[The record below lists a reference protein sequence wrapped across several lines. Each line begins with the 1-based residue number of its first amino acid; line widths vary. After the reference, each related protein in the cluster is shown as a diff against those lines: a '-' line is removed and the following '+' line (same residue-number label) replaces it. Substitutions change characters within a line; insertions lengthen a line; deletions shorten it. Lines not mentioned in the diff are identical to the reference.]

1 MARFYMQGKV
11 EWAKDVVRTDTT
23 TNRVKSFVATGAP
36 RLPSAA
42 GQYLLDKFPIVQ
54 WLPRYHPS
62 WLIQDFMAGLTIGVL
77 LIPQGLAYAKIVTIP
92 IENGLYSGWIPAVMA
107 VLMGTSKDLSSG
119 PTSVLGLLTS
129 EIVRDLSAEYSP
141 TAIASAV
148 AFMVG
153 VYNLV
158 LGLFGLG
165 FLLEFVSVPVLTG
178 FISATSLIIG
188 FGQLGSL
195 VGLSDTPD
203 GIFSIIGYVLQQLPQ
218 WDGPTCAIGFGTV
231 AILLALEKIGKTWG
245 KKNFVIKYI
254 ASSRAVFVMVLFTLV
269 SFFVNKDRGAK
280 PLWSITKVKTRGIAA
295 PKSHDI
301 ELLIKVAS
309 RAFAPLVACALEH
322 LAVGKAFG
330 RRNGYSIDQTQELN
344 YLGFTNV
351 INSFFSVMPIS
362 GAMSRTAVN
371 SECRV
376 KSPLNGIV
384 TAGFILL
391 TIYVLSPALFWLPK
405 ATLSATIIMAV
416 VHLFGPVSLFYR
428 YWRVSFADFVASM
441 LSFWMTVFVSAEIG
455 IGIAVAW
462 SIIYT
467 LLRYAFV
474 TPLVQLNDS
483 KGDDE
488 FSPPSSYRPAA
499 FSSNCPEK
507 PNGGVANFSYNF
519 APTTTVTGAAL
530 KIPSDTIVIRFTD
543 ALFFPNAQRGKGT
556 ALEAVQLVYDETAP
570 AAAVSSRSDR
580 ERSWSVATAQRI
592 QRLRKTRG
600 GSAVREEPLA
610 VVVID
615 FTMMSFVDVTAVLA
629 LGELKEDIRGHCGP
643 RVQFRVVGMTPAV
656 RERFDRAEWPLT
668 DLNDGRWRPE
678 TDVLGTDV
686 VYPTM
691 EDSLQDRR
699 GSVLEAVVSD
709 KFEM

>member
-1 MARFYMQGKV
+1 MATLDMRDNI

-23 TNRVKSFVATGAP
+23 TKRVKNFVVTGAP
-36 RLPSAA
+36 KIPGAA
-42 GQYLLDKFPIVQ
+42 GQYLLDKLPIIQ
-54 WLPRYHPS
+54 WLPHYHPS

-77 LIPQGLAYAKIVTIP
+77 LIPQGLAYAKIATIP

-119 PTSVLGLLTS
+119 PTSILGLLTS

-158 LGLFGLG
+158 LGLLGLG
-165 FLLEFVSVPVLTG
+165 FLLDFVSVPVLTG
-178 FISATSLIIG
+178 FISATSLTIG
-188 FGQLGSL
+188 FGQVGSL

-203 GIFSIIGYVLQQLPQ
+203 GIFNILGFVLKKLPH
-218 WDGPTCAIGFGTV
+218 WNGPTCAIGFGTV
-231 AILLALEKIGKTWG
+231 AILLALERIGKTWG

-254 ASSRAVFVMVLFTLV
+254 ASSRAVFVMILFTLV

-280 PLWSITKVKTRGIAA
+280 PLWAITKVKTHGIVA
-295 PKSHDI
+295 PKAHDAA
-301 ELLIKVAS
+301 LIMKVAS
-309 RAFAPLVACALEH
+309 RAFAPLVACSLEH

-376 KSPLNGIV
+376 KSPLNGMV

-405 ATLSATIIMAV
+405 ATLSAIIIMAV

-428 YWRVSFADFVASM
+428 YWRVSFADFAASM
-441 LSFWMTVFVSAEIG
+441 LSFWVTVFVSAEIG
-455 IGIAVAW
+455 IGVAVAW

-467 LLRYAFV
+467 LLRSAFV
-474 TPLVQLNDS
+474 KPLVQLDDNSDGGSGELSPSPS
-483 KGDDE
+483 KADE
-488 FSPPSSYRPAA
+488 
-499 FSSNCPEK
+499 
-507 PNGGVANFSYNF
+507 VVNFSYNF
-519 APTTTVTGAAL
+519 APTATAAL
-530 KIPSDTIVIRFTD
+530 RIPSDTIVVRFTD

-556 ALEAVQLVYDETAP
+556 ALEAVQIVYDDDKQRRG
-570 AAAVSSRSDR
+570 AAASSGS

-592 QRLRKTRG
+592 QRLRRIRG
-600 GSAVREEPLA
+600 AGTGGLAVRETPLA
-610 VVVID
+610 VVVWD
-615 FTMMSFVDVTAVLA
+615 FTMMSFIDVTAVQA
-629 LGELKEDIRGHCGP
+629 LGELKDDIRGHCGP
-643 RVQFRVVGMTPAV
+643 QVQFRIVGMPPSV
-656 RERFDRAEWPLT
+656 RERFDRAEWSLA
-668 DLNDGRWRPE
+668 DLDGRGWQPE
-678 TDVLGTDV
+678 SNLVSIDLVC
-686 VYPTM
+686 PSM
-691 EDSLQDRR
+691 EDALRHR
-699 GSVLEAVVSD
+699 PGSVLEAVVTEKSD
-709 KFEM
+709 M

>member
-1 MARFYMQGKV
+1 MAKLDLKENV

-23 TNRVKSFVATGAP
+23 TNRVKSFVVTGAP
-36 RLPSAA
+36 KMPSAA
-42 GQYLLDKFPIVQ
+42 GQYLLDKFPIIQ
-54 WLPRYHPS
+54 WLPRYHPA
-62 WLIQDFMAGLTIGVL
+62 WLVQDFMAGLTVGVL
-77 LIPQGLAYAKIVTIP
+77 LIPQGLAYAKIATIP

-153 VYNLV
+153 AYNLV

-165 FLLEFVSVPVLTG
+165 FLLEFVSVPVLSG
-178 FISATSLIIG
+178 FISATSLTIG

-203 GIFSIIGYVLQQLPQ
+203 GIFNITGYALKRLPQ

-231 AILLALEKIGKTWG
+231 AILLALEKLGKTLG

-254 ASSRAVFVMVLFTLV
+254 ASSRAVFVVILFTLI
-269 SFFVNKDRGAK
+269 SFFVNRDRGAK
-280 PLWSITKVKTRGIAA
+280 PLWSITKVKTKGIAA
-295 PKSHDI
+295 PKAHDT
-301 ELLIKVAS
+301 ELLLKVAS

-351 INSFFSVMPIS
+351 INSFFSVMPVS

-376 KSPLNGIV
+376 RSPLNGVV

-391 TIYVLSPALFWLPK
+391 TVYVLSPALFWLPK
-405 ATLSATIIMAV
+405 ATLSAIIIMAV

-455 IGIAVAW
+455 IGVAVAW
-462 SIIYT
+462 SVVYT
-467 LLRYAFV
+467 LLRSAFV
-474 TPLVQLNDS
+474 KPLVQLDS
-483 KGDDE
+483 HGEGRDD
-488 FSPPSSYRPAA
+488 FSP
-499 FSSNCPEK
+499 SSN
-507 PNGGVANFSYNF
+507 PNGNSADGVVNFSYNF
-519 APTTTVTGAAL
+519 APAAGPR
-530 KIPSDTIVIRFTD
+530 IPSDTIVVRFTD

-556 ALEAVQLVYDETAP
+556 ALEAVQLVYDETKSAATSAAP
-570 AAAVSSRSDR
+570 DS

-592 QRLRKTRG
+592 QRLRRACG
-600 GSAVREEPLA
+600 GGAAVREAPLA
-610 VVVID
+610 VVVWD
-615 FTMMSFVDVTAVLA
+615 VTRMSFIDVTAVLA

-643 RVQFRVVGMTPAV
+643 QVQFHIVGMAPAV
-656 RERFDRAEWPLT
+656 RERFERAEWPLA
-668 DLNDGRWRPE
+668 DPGRWRSD
-678 TDVLGTDV
+678 TDMLRTDA
-686 VYPTM
+686 VYSSM
-691 EDSLQDRR
+691 EHALRDQP
-699 GSVLEAVVSD
+699 GSVLEAVVTE
-709 KFEM
+709 KFDM

>member
-1 MARFYMQGKV
+1 MARLDMREKV

-23 TNRVKSFVATGAP
+23 TNRVKSFVVVGAP
-36 RLPSAA
+36 KLPSAA
-42 GQYLLDKFPIVQ
+42 GQYLLDKFPI
-54 WLPRYHPS
+54 
-62 WLIQDFMAGLTIGVL
+62 DFMAGLTIGVL
-77 LIPQGLAYAKIVTIP
+77 LIPQGLAYAKIATIP
-92 IENGLYSGWIPAVMA
+92 IENGLYSGWIPRH
-107 VLMGTSKDLSSG
+107 LSSG

-129 EIVRDLSAEYSP
+129 EIVHDLSAEYSP

-178 FISATSLIIG
+178 FISATSLTIG

-195 VGLSDTPD
+195 DKCCSGSLS
-203 GIFSIIGYVLQQLPQ
+203 GKFSYLLSFVFPP
-218 WDGPTCAIGFGTV
+218 DGPTCAIGFGTV
-231 AILLALEKIGKTWG
+231 AILLALEKMGKTWG
-245 KKNFVIKYI
+245 KKNFVIKYV

-280 PLWSITKVKTRGIAA
+280 PLWSITKVKTQGIAA

-301 ELLIKVAS
+301 ELLLKVAS

-376 KSPLNGIV
+376 KSPLNGMV

-405 ATLSATIIMAV
+405 ATPFCNYCTPSNTQNFQIMAV

-455 IGIAVAW
+455 IGVAVAW
-462 SIIYT
+462 SVIYT
-467 LLRYAFV
+467 LLRSAFV
-474 TPLVQLNDS
+474 KPLVQLDDS
-483 KGDDE
+483 KVDDE
-488 FSPPSSYRPAA
+488 FSPPSSSSYRAAA
-499 FSSNCPEK
+499 FSSHSTEK
-507 PNGGVANFSYNF
+507 PNDAVTDFSYNF
-519 APTTTVTGAAL
+519 APTATATGAAL
-530 KIPSDTIVIRFTD
+530 KIPNDTIIIRFTD

-556 ALEAVQLVYDETAP
+556 ALEAVQLVYDAAAP
-570 AAAVSSRSDR
+570 AAAASDS
-580 ERSWSVATAQRI
+580 ERSWS
-592 QRLRKTRG
+592 
-600 GSAVREEPLA
+600 EPLA
-610 VVVID
+610 VVVLD
-615 FTMMSFVDVTAVLA
+615 LTMMSFVDVTAVLA

-643 RVQFRVVGMTPAV
+643 RVQFRVVGMSPA
-656 RERFDRAEWPLT
+656 
-668 DLNDGRWRPE
+668 
-678 TDVLGTDV
+678 TDVLDTDV
-686 VYPTM
+686 AYPNL
-691 EDSLQDRR
+691 EYAVQGRR
-699 GSVLEAVVSD
+699 GNVLEAVVSE
-709 KFEM
+709 KV